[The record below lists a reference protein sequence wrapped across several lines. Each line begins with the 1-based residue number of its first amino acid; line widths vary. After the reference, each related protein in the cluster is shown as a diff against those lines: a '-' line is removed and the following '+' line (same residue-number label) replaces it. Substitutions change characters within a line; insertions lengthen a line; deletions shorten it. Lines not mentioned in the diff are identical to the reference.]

1 MLTLFLLLY
10 VYGGDNYLVNL
21 KVVRKTTKCHDFTV
35 IFPLFQKCTV
45 ILPIFTV
52 IFLQPQI
59 YTQSDSPG
67 AALSVGVNRTSL
79 HAARPLCP
87 DTVEKIQRV
96 SPSVRPSVC
105 SVRHTIRYEML
116 FLRDMKRNVIL
127 KATRQGQH

>member
-21 KVVRKTTKCHDFTV
+21 KVVRKTTKCRDFTV
-35 IFPLFQKCTV
+35 IFPIFQKCTV

-67 AALSVGVNRTSL
+67 AALSGRESYLAACRT
-79 HAARPLCP
+79 A
-87 DTVEKIQRV
+87 TV
-96 SPSVRPSVC
+96 S
-105 SVRHTIRYEML
+105 
-116 FLRDMKRNVIL
+116 
-127 KATRQGQH
+127 